1 MTSMLSPAVI
11 AALQS
16 GRELMKSRNPNLL
29 FLVLLFCAVLLS
41 LVFFFLSLRVMSQT
55 RERRVSAT
63 SPAPSN
69 SNNADRTNGSPEE
82 IVKVDVDLVTVDALV
97 LQKKTARVVG
107 GLKKEDFVLFED
119 GAKQEIT
126 HFSQDSLPL
135 SVLLLIDRGGC
146 LDPFNAQV
154 HRAAMDAVGRLKPV
168 DEVAVMT
175 YHDTTR
181 LLQGFTRDRSLIEDA
196 LNRIPVHDE
205 MADHCLNT
213 LFFDAADYM
222 IKSSNPVGRRVVIA
236 ITGVTR
242 NFDCPNSPSGK
253 SAAQAIY
260 ESGSVVCGIIPKTA
274 DQPLENGIMIWAT
287 RIGKLQGAAYL
298 DIETLANETGG
309 ELLADKPENLN
320 TTFQTLMDH
329 LRSRYNL
336 AFVSSN
342 KKRDGTTRKLKIDV
356 AQPPQKS
363 QGPLVVKARRTYVA
377 PRS

>member
-1 MTSMLSPAVI
+1 
-11 AALQS
+11 
-16 GRELMKSRNPNLL
+16 MKQRNPTLL
-29 FLVLLFCAVLLS
+29 FLLLVSFTVLLS
-41 LVFFFLSLRVMSQT
+41 LVFFFLSLRVTSQT
-55 RERRVSAT
+55 RERRVSANT
-63 SPAPSN
+63 STQTNPDNPSQTPALP
-69 SNNADRTNGSPEE
+69 GEE

-107 GLKKEDFVLFED
+107 GLKKEDFVLLED

-154 HRAAMDAVGRLKPV
+154 HRAASDAVARLKPA

-196 LNRIPVHDE
+196 LNRIPTHDE

-222 IKSSNPVGRRVVIA
+222 IRASNPVGRRVVIA

-274 DQPLENGIMIWAT
+274 DQGLENGIMIWAT
-287 RIGKLQGAAYL
+287 RVGKLQGAAYL

-356 AQPPQKS
+356 MQPREKS
-363 QGPLVVKARRTYVA
+363 QGPLVVKARRSYVA
-377 PRS
+377 PR

>member
-1 MTSMLSPAVI
+1 
-11 AALQS
+11 
-16 GRELMKSRNPNLL
+16 MKNRNPTLPFLL
-29 FLVLLFCAVLLS
+29 LVSLAFLLS
-41 LVFFFLSLRVMSQT
+41 LVFFLLSLRVMSQT
-55 RERRVSAT
+55 RERRVNTDNT
-63 SPAPSN
+63 SAPSAN
-69 SNNADRTNGSPEE
+69 PDNAGRIPALPGTDV
-82 IVKVDVDLVTVDALV
+82 VKVDVDLVTVDALV
-97 LQKKTARVVG
+97 LQKNTARVVG
-107 GLKKEDFVLFED
+107 GLKKEDFVLLED

-154 HRAAMDAVGRLKPV
+154 HRAASDAIARLKPA

-175 YHDTTR
+175 YHDTTQ
-181 LLQGFTRDRSLIEDA
+181 LLQGFTRDRSLIDRA
-196 LNRIPVHDE
+196 LNRIPAHDE
-205 MADHCLNT
+205 QADHCLNT

-222 IKSSNPVGRRVVIA
+222 IRASNPIGRRVVIA

-253 SAAQAIY
+253 SAALAIY
-260 ESGSVVCGIIPKTA
+260 ESGSVVCGIIPKTS
-274 DQPLENGIMIWAT
+274 DQGLENGIMIWAT

-298 DIETLANETGG
+298 DIQTLANETGG

-342 KKRDGTTRKLKIDV
+342 KKRDGTTRKLKIDL
-356 AQPPQKS
+356 APSTQKS
-363 QGPLVVKARRTYVA
+363 QAKLVVKARRSYVA
-377 PRS
+377 PTR

>member
-1 MTSMLSPAVI
+1 
-11 AALQS
+11 
-16 GRELMKSRNPNLL
+16 MKRRHPNLL
-29 FLVLLFCAVLLS
+29 FFLLLSFTVLLS
-41 LVFFFLSLRVMSQT
+41 LVFFFLSLQVMSQT
-55 RERRVSAT
+55 RERRVSANT
-63 SPAPSN
+63 STQTNSDNPGKTPALP
-69 SNNADRTNGSPEE
+69 GEE

-107 GLKKEDFVLFED
+107 GLKKEDFVLLED

-154 HRAAMDAVGRLKPV
+154 HRAASDAVARLKPA

-196 LNRIPVHDE
+196 LNRIPTHDE

-222 IKSSNPVGRRVVIA
+222 IRASNPVGRRVVIA

-253 SAAQAIY
+253 SAARAIY

-274 DQPLENGIMIWAT
+274 DQGLENGIMIWAT
-287 RIGKLQGAAYL
+287 RVGKLQGAAYL

-356 AQPPQKS
+356 APPLQKS